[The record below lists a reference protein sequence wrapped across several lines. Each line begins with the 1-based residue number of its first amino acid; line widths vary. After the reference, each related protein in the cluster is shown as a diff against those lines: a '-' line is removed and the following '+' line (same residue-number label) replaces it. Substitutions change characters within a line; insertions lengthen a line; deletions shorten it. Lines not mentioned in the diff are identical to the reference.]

1 MTPEQAVKL
10 VPDDHPKRPTC
21 LNHLV
26 ISLRSRFEQFRSKD
40 VLDRAIREGRAVPF
54 TPEDHPGRWEFLN
67 NLGSHSILN
76 SMTVLFYHI
85 DQVITRMELALTS
98 ALHGRWQFSRL
109 SIHGNKFMEADFG
122 QGGF

>member
-40 VLDRAIREGRAVPF
+40 VLNRAIREGRAVPF
-54 TPEDHPGRWEFLN
+54 TTEDHPGRCEFLN
-67 NLGSHSILN
+67 NLGIALDSKFNETVFRSSDHKNGACTHIRSTWTLAILTAFD
-76 SMTVLFYHI
+76 S
-85 DQVITRMELALTS
+85 
-98 ALHGRWQFSRL
+98 WQQ
-109 SIHGNKFMEADFG
+109 IHGG
-122 QGGF
+122 